1 MPLYDKMQLILL
13 GWEDMHMNA
22 LYKRIVTIGMIS
34 VTALLAWVYCIIA
47 YHDKS
52 VYVVGTSLVLVV
64 SIYIFLNALI
74 DLHLAKQENM
84 QKYISDLVASSLTN
98 SKTDTDVLERL
109 GKASYIQ
116 LRKSADSLS
125 RLSDL
130 DAETKQLITDT
141 INKAAKVII
150 KYNELNNE
158 KLVDA
163 IDTLNTNIENLNG
176 IVALIQMETSEANKT
191 VSTLSKIP
199 NLDDIFV
206 EDEPISK
213 TTTNTP
219 VDEISTDD
227 LFSEDLFADDSINE
241 KTDTIEDKVIEE
253 PFAEEMISE
262 EPVTQETI
270 SEETSTDDVIPD
282 IPSTDD
288 VIPNIPGMDNDT
300 NKKLSDEEITALFEA
315 SKEAYRANSDDDFHV
330 LDHPETLDQNLV
342 SALLGMLDESDRA
355 AEEAGS
361 TEDTNATED
370 AGVSEIADVIPFPS
384 AEPDLSSEVS
394 SNEASLS
401 EASSDNFLNSSGLL
415 SQDAI
420 DMLLQGNN
428 KTEEA
433 TEEEIPSPITPSVTP
448 SPTSDDSN
456 RQLSQE
462 EIAALFASMQG

>member
-1 MPLYDKMQLILL
+1 
-13 GWEDMHMNA
+13 
-22 LYKRIVTIGMIS
+22 
-34 VTALLAWVYCIIA
+34 
-47 YHDKS
+47 
-52 VYVVGTSLVLVV
+52 
-64 SIYIFLNALI
+64 
-74 DLHLAKQENM
+74 
-84 QKYISDLVASSLTN
+84 
-98 SKTDTDVLERL
+98 
-109 GKASYIQ
+109 
-116 LRKSADSLS
+116 
-125 RLSDL
+125 
-130 DAETKQLITDT
+130 
-141 INKAAKVII
+141 
-150 KYNELNNE
+150 
-158 KLVDA
+158 
-163 IDTLNTNIENLNG
+163 
-176 IVALIQMETSEANKT
+176 
-191 VSTLSKIP
+191 
-199 NLDDIFV
+199 
-206 EDEPISK
+206 
-213 TTTNTP
+213 
-219 VDEISTDD
+219 
-227 LFSEDLFADDSINE
+227 
-241 KTDTIEDKVIEE
+241 
-253 PFAEEMISE
+253 MISE

>member
-227 LFSEDLFADDSINE
+227 LFSEDLFADDSINK

-253 PFAEEMISE
+253 PFAEETISE
-262 EPVTQETI
+262 EPVTQEMI

-282 IPSTDD
+282 
-288 VIPNIPGMDNDT
+288 IPGMDNDT

-342 SALLGMLDESDRA
+342 SALLGMLDESDSA
-355 AEEAGS
+355 AEDAGS

-384 AEPDLSSEVS
+384 AEPDISSGVS
-394 SNEASLS
+394 SNDASLS

-415 SQDAI
+415 SQEAI